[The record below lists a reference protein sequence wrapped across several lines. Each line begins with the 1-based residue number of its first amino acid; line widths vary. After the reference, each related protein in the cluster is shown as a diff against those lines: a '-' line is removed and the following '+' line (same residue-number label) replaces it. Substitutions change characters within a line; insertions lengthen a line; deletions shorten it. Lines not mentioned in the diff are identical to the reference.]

1 MATMSFQMKT
11 TDGFDVSRVGV
22 AQAAERAGVVSW
34 SDSSWELL
42 HGLEVVEDLP
52 LDAWPQD
59 PPAAPAGQ
67 RPTDA

>member
-1 MATMSFQMKT
+1 MAVMRFHMKT
-11 TDGFDVSRVGV
+11 TDVFETRRGAV
-22 AQAAERAGVVSW
+22 QAERAGINW

-59 PPAAPAGQ
+59 PPAPFAQ
-67 RPTDA
+67 RPNDA

>member
-1 MATMSFQMKT
+1 MAVMSFRMKT
-11 TDGFDVSRVGV
+11 TDVSEIRRVGG
-22 AQAAERAGVVSW
+22 AQAERAGISW

-59 PPAAPAGQ
+59 PPVPFAQ
-67 RPTDA
+67 RPNDA

>member
-1 MATMSFQMKT
+1 MAAVGFQMKT
-11 TDGFDVSRVGV
+11 NDGFDVRRVGV
-22 AQAAERAGVVSW
+22 KQAERAAVSW

-59 PPAAPAGQ
+59 PP
-67 RPTDA
+67 